1 MRFAYADPPYLGC
14 AVRLYGD
21 HPEAQRA
28 DAERY
33 RWLRD
38 ATDVGIMRLG
48 NRYKTDGWSIRTAAA
63 WYDRDTLDE
72 AIDAALAARGKDE

>member
-1 MRFAYADPPYLGC
+1 
-14 AVRLYGD
+14 
-21 HPEAQRA
+21 
-28 DAERY
+28 
-33 RWLRD
+33 
-38 ATDVGIMRLG
+38 MRLG